1 MVSRSHLLENNV
13 GRNLALS
20 KLCNLISRRSL
31 LHSCFTAIV
40 HNISFPLLL
49 ALNSLSEYLMVSLR
63 VLLPVDGPS
72 AHHRGSFFS
81 HSNSSLA
88 PGIKLFHHDKNLP
101 CLKNSY
107 HHLQQLKTPSLLSV
121 FIILQ
126 FKERLSKC
134 NSTACEIQHCFP
146 HCIMAMR

>member
-1 MVSRSHLLENNV
+1 MRWTQILFPWGKLLFFFFFFWNNLIWKSIGNVQMVSRSHLLENNV

-107 HHLQQLKTPSLLSV
+107 HHL
-121 FIILQ
+121 
-126 FKERLSKC
+126 
-134 NSTACEIQHCFP
+134 
-146 HCIMAMR
+146 